1 MAPYSRRHPLHQLAR
16 AAALSVFAVLTSG
29 SMVAS
34 RAQTGAAAQ
43 KPTAAPNAPPTAQT
57 LAKTEC
63 SACHGP
69 DGNSPDPQYPK
80 IAGQK
85 ASYLELQLR
94 GFKYGGRRSDVMSP
108 LAKPLSDKQIAA
120 LARLYSRQPVKP
132 DMVKDRELADLGRR
146 IFTYPGRG
154 VPACAA
160 CHGGGGYGRGMMMGG
175 RGGMMGGGMMH
186 GGMMGGMMGNPA
198 FVPRLFGQHAG
209 YTVQQLDTF
218 ASGKRH
224 ATVMG
229 PIAARLSPHERQA
242 VAAYLAGRR

>member
-1 MAPYSRRHPLHQLAR
+1 MAPHLPRHSLHRLAR
-16 AAALSVFAVLTSG
+16 AVALAAFAVLASG

-43 KPTAAPNAPPTAQT
+43 KPATAQT

-69 DGNSPDPQYPK
+69 DGNSPIAQYPK

-94 GFKYGGRRSDVMSP
+94 GFKYGGRKSDVMSP
-108 LAKPLSDKQIAA
+108 LAKPLSDKQIAE
-120 LARLYSRQPVKP
+120 LARFYSRQPVKP
-132 DMVKDRELADLGRR
+132 DPVKDRKLADLGRR
-146 IFTYPGRG
+146 VFTYPGRG

-160 CHGGGGYGRGMMMGG
+160 CHSPGRYGRGMMMGG
-175 RGGMMGGGMMH
+175 RGGMMGGGMMR
-186 GGMMGGMMGNPA
+186 GGMMGNPA

-209 YTVQQLDTF
+209 YTVQQLDAF

-242 VAAYLAGRR
+242 VAAYRAGRR

>member
-1 MAPYSRRHPLHQLAR
+1 MAPHLPRHPLHRLAR
-16 AAALSVFAVLTSG
+16 AVALSAFAVLASG

-69 DGNSPDPQYPK
+69 DGNSPIAQYPK

-85 ASYLELQLR
+85 ATYLELQLR
-94 GFKYGGRRSDVMSP
+94 GFKYGGRKSDVMAP
-108 LAKPLSDKQIAA
+108 IAKPLSDQQIAE
-120 LARLYSRQPVKP
+120 LARFYSRQTVKP
-132 DMVKDRELADLGRR
+132 DTVKNRNLAELGRR
-146 IFTYPGRG
+146 IYNYQGRG

-160 CHGGGGYGRGMMMGG
+160 CHSPGGYGRGMMGG
-175 RGGMMGGGMMH
+175 RGGMMGGGMM
-186 GGMMGGMMGNPA
+186 GGMMGNPA
-198 FVPRLFGQHAG
+198 LVPRLFGQHAA
-209 YTVQQLDTF
+209 YTVAQLDAF
-218 ASGKRH
+218 ASGKRQ

-229 PIAARLSPHERQA
+229 PIAARLAPHERQA